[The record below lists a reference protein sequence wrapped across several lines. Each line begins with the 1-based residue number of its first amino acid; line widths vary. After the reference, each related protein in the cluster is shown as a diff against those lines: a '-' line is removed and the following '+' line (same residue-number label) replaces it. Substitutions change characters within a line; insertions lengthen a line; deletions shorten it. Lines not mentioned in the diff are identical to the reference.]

1 MELSSVDGVSRA
13 MRSKGPVAIFF
24 YMTGCPHCEVMH
36 APWSALAKETKGV
49 KFYKAE
55 SDSVPSELG
64 ITGYPQFMRFE
75 DGKMRKSVGGE
86 MDTSALRAQLFGGGR
101 RRRTARR
108 GARRLTR
115 RRR

>member
-1 MELSSVDGVSRA
+1 

-36 APWSALAKETKGV
+36 GPWSSLAKEVNGV

-55 SDSVPSELG
+55 SDCVPPELG

-86 MDTSALRAQLFGGGR
+86 MEKGALKAQLFGGGR
-101 RRRTARR
+101 KRTARR
-108 GARRLTR
+108 RARRLTR